1 MTNQIFSAA
10 AVAVFSLLFEYF
22 ADVFEQVVA
31 LRRTGDT
38 AAALAEIDALLT
50 REEFNAEQKIA
61 LRTERVNLLM
71 HLGREDE
78 AREQWRYRV
87 A

>member
-1 MTNQIFSAA
+1 MGYTFTKI
-10 AVAVFSLLFEYF
+10 
-22 ADVFEQVVA
+22 FEQVVA
-31 LRRTGDT
+31 LHRIGKT
-38 AAALAEIDALLT
+38 AAALVKIDALLT

-78 AREQWRYRV
+78 AREQWRQRT